1 MMAAVWFIIQF
12 QLISAWTN
20 APQSDITKSVK
31 DFITYASIN
40 LTWYA
45 FNFVLILLP
54 PILIF
59 LMDTDHEGIKL
70 DGRDESYR
78 KLMFWIWGIH
88 IFQFIFNSKIYKV
101 APQGANEEE
110 GF

>member
-1 MMAAVWFIIQF
+1 MFAGVWFIIQF
-12 QLISAWTN
+12 QLKSTWTN

-54 PILIF
+54 AVLIL
-59 LMDTDHEGIKL
+59 MVNTDHSGLKL
-70 DGRDESYR
+70 NNRDESY
-78 KLMFWIWGIH
+78 
-88 IFQFIFNSKIYKV
+88 
-101 APQGANEEE
+101 
-110 GF
+110 